1 MKLERLLAI
10 TMLLINRKR
19 ITAAELADYFEVSVR
34 TIHRDIDAINRAGI
48 PIVAYQGVNGG
59 FGIMDNYKIDRQV
72 LTADDI
78 NSMIIALKGAATSL
92 DDQKFASTIAKLK
105 ILAPEPEVKT
115 LKPDQLIL
123 DFSPWGGNRIQQA
136 KVDLIKKA
144 ISEEM
149 LINFKYTNYQGEVNN
164 RQVEP
169 MALVLKGFTWYF
181 YGYCRTKEDYRLF
194 RLSRI
199 RDVRTLAEK
208 FERREKN
215 LEDLSWEQQWQPKH
229 SVKLRLR
236 FAPRLR
242 AVIEDYFDAEN
253 VREGVDG
260 FLVVETELPDDEW
273 SYHYILNYGEGVEVL
288 EPQYI
293 REIIREKAR
302 RIWELYR

>member
-34 TIHRDIDAINRAGI
+34 TIHRDIDAINQAGI
-48 PIVAYQGVNGG
+48 PIISFQGVNGG
-59 FGIMDNYKIDRQV
+59 FGIMENYKIDRQV

-78 NSMIIALKGAATSL
+78 NAMIIALKGAATSF

-123 DFSPWGGNRIQQA
+123 DFSPWGVNRIQQA
-136 KVDLIKKA
+136 KVDLLKKA
-144 ISEEM
+144 ISEEL
-149 LINFKYTNYQGEVNN
+149 LIEFKYTNYQGEVNN

-169 MALVLKGFTWYF
+169 MVLVLKGFTWYF
-181 YGYCRTKEDYRLF
+181 YGYCRSKEDYRLF

-199 RDVRTLAEK
+199 RDVRILTEK
-208 FERREKN
+208 FKRREKN
-215 LEDLSWEQQWQPKH
+215 LEKITWEQQWQPKH
-229 SVKLRLR
+229 FVKLTLR
-236 FAPRLR
+236 FAPQLR
-242 AVIEDYFDAEN
+242 AVTQDYFDAEN
-253 VREGVDG
+253 VREEADG
-260 FLVVETELPDDEW
+260 YLVVETELPDEEW
-273 SYHYILNYGEGVEVL
+273 SYQYILNYGDGVEVL

-302 RIWELYR
+302 RIAELYR